1 MNGQYV
7 NSELYHSAI
16 INHYLLQN
24 MNLFNVYPLFNINPV
39 KAQGSFLWDDQGQQY
54 LDFYGGHAVIS
65 IGHNHPHYQNAL
77 KEQLGKISFYSNSV
91 QNGLQTELA
100 EKLGRIS
107 GYEDYSLF
115 LCNSGA
121 EANENALK
129 LASFHN
135 GKSKVLYF
143 SGSFHGRTSAAVSV
157 TDNPKIVAPVNY
169 DERFIRSEWNNIKQ
183 LEDVFEK
190 EGTEI
195 SSVIIE
201 GIQGVGGVMIP
212 DAAFLTRIRELC
224 EQYGAVLILD
234 EVQSGYGRSGYFFA
248 HQEYGVQPDL
258 ITTAKGMGNGFP
270 IGGVL
275 IHPKFQATNGLL
287 GTTFGGNHL
296 ACAAAIAVL
305 DVMEDENLVENARI
319 MGDYIEEEISMLPH
333 IRSIRRKGLMIGVE
347 LDRDCAEVRSRLLY
361 DHYIFTGNSNDKAVL
376 RILPALNI
384 KKEEAD
390 LFIGALKT
398 VLEGLTTEATK
409 ALTH

>member
-1 MNGQYV
+1 
-7 NSELYHSAI
+7 
-16 INHYLLQN
+16 

-39 KAQGSFLWDDQGQQY
+39 KAQGSFLWDDQGEQY

-65 IGHNHPHYQNAL
+65 IGHNHPHYQNQL
-77 KEQLGKISFYSNSV
+77 KKQLDKISFYSNSV
-91 QNGLQTELA
+91 QNELQTELA
-100 EKLGRIS
+100 DKLGKLS
-107 GYEDYSLF
+107 GLEDYRLF

-169 DERFIRSEWNNIKQ
+169 DERFIRSEWNNIGQ
-183 LEDVFEK
+183 LEEIFEK
-190 EGTEI
+190 EGHEI

-201 GIQGVGGVMIP
+201 GIQGVGGIMIP
-212 DAAFLTRIRELC
+212 TAEFLTKIKELC
-224 EQYGAVLILD
+224 EKYDSVLILD

-248 HQEYGVQPDL
+248 HQEFGIEADL

-275 IHPKFQATNGLL
+275 IHLKFKASNGLL

-296 ACAAAIAVL
+296 ACVAAIAVL
-305 DVMEDENLVENARI
+305 DVMKEENLMENAKE
-319 MGDYIEEEISMLPH
+319 MGVYIENEIKDLPH
-333 IRSIRRKGLMIGVE
+333 IRTIRRRGLMIGIE
-347 LDRDCAEVRSRLLY
+347 LDRDCTEVRNSLLY
-361 DHYIFTGNSNDKAVL
+361 DHHIFTGNSNDKTVL

-384 KKEEAD
+384 KKEETD
-390 LFIGALKT
+390 LFIKALKT
-398 VLEGLTTEATK
+398 VLESITVKEEKILVP
-409 ALTH
+409 

>member
-1 MNGQYV
+1 
-7 NSELYHSAI
+7 
-16 INHYLLQN
+16 

-39 KAQGSFLWDDQGQQY
+39 KAQGSFLWDNKGEKY

-65 IGHNHPHYQNAL
+65 IGHNHPHYQTKL
-77 KEQLGKISFYSNSV
+77 KDQLDKISFYSNSV
-91 QNGLQTELA
+91 QNELQTELA
-100 EKLGRIS
+100 EKLGKLS
-107 GYEDYSLF
+107 GYEDYNLF

-169 DERFIRSEWNNIKQ
+169 SERFIKSEWNNIAQ
-183 LEDVFEK
+183 LEDAFK
-190 EGTEI
+190 THGHDI

-201 GIQGVGGVMIP
+201 GIQGVGGIMIP
-212 DAAFLTRIRELC
+212 TVEFLFKIKELC
-224 EQYGAVLILD
+224 DQYNTVLILD

-248 HQEYGVQPDL
+248 HQEFDVQPDM

-275 IHPKFQATNGLL
+275 IHPKFEASNGLL

-305 DVMEDENLVENARI
+305 DVMKDENLMDNANS
-319 MGDYIEEEISMLPH
+319 MGSYIENEIKDFPH
-333 IRSIRRKGLMIGVE
+333 IQSIRRKGLMIGIV
-347 LDRDCAEVRSRLLY
+347 LDRDCAEVRKSLLY

-384 KKEEAD
+384 KKEETD
-390 LFIGALKT
+390 LFINALKE
-398 VLEGLTTEATK
+398 VLEKL
-409 ALTH
+409 